1 MKKSLVV
8 GLVLCCLLGS
18 VFAQGAKETAPQE
31 KQMQYGELDPLYVD
45 KDGDMVADPPENP
58 KDWLDPST
66 LVFAYAPVEDPAVY
80 EEVFVDF
87 QRHLAEKTGKN
98 IRWFAVTSYA
108 TQIEAMRA
116 GRLHVSGFAA
126 GTVQDAVNTGGFVPM
141 VMMGAKTGM
150 TGYKMNIIAHK
161 NSGIKTIDDLKGK
174 TIAFVSESSNSG
186 YSAPRAILYEKF
198 KMLPGEDYKV
208 AFSGKHDN
216 SIAGVYNGDYDAGA
230 IANTVLYRMID
241 GGRVPDSKDWMTL
254 VYESQTF
261 PPTAWGVNYRLNPD
275 LQKTIREAFLSY
287 EWEGTLLKE
296 NWPENDSFIP
306 VDYASDY
313 EITRAIRK
321 GSAEVAKILGEN

>member
-1 MKKSLVV
+1 MKRSVVLV
-8 GLVLCCLLGS
+8 LVLCALLGS
-18 VFAQGAKETAPQE
+18 IFAQGTKEASVQKE
-31 KQMQYGELDPLYVD
+31 VVQYGELDPLYVD

-58 KDWLDPST
+58 QEWLDPST

-87 QRHLAEKTGKN
+87 QRHLEEKTGKKV
-98 IRWFAVTSYA
+98 RWFAVTSYA

-141 VMMGAKTGM
+141 VMMGAETGM

-161 NSGIKTIDDLKGK
+161 NSGIRTIDDLKGK

-198 KMLPGEDYKV
+198 GMLPGKDYKV

-216 SIAGVYNGDYDAGA
+216 SIAGVFNGDYDAGA

-241 GGRVPDSKDWMTL
+241 GGRVPDSEGWMNL
-254 VYESQTF
+254 VYASQTF
-261 PPTAWGVNYRLNPD
+261 PPTAWGVNYRLKPD
-275 LQKTIREAFLSY
+275 LQDTIRKAFLSY
-287 EWEGTLLKE
+287 DWEGTLLKE
-296 NWPENDSFIP
+296 NWPENDAFIP

-321 GSAEVAKILGEN
+321 GSKEVATLLGEN

>member
-1 MKKSLVV
+1 MKRSVVLV
-8 GLVLCCLLGS
+8 LVLCILLGS
-18 VFAQGAKETAPQE
+18 VFAQGTKEASVQKE
-31 KQMQYGELDPLYVD
+31 VVQYGELDPIYVD
-45 KDGDMVADPPENP
+45 KDGDMVADPPENAQ
-58 KDWLDPST
+58 DWLDPST

-87 QRHLAEKTGKN
+87 QRHLEEKTGKKV
-98 IRWFAVTSYA
+98 RWFAVTSYA

-141 VMMGAKTGM
+141 VMMGAETGM

-198 KMLPGEDYKV
+198 GMLPGKDYKV

-216 SIAGVYNGDYDAGA
+216 SIAGVFNGDYDAGA

-241 GGRVPDSKDWMTL
+241 GGRVPDSDGWMNL
-254 VYESQTF
+254 VYSSQTF
-261 PPTAWGVNYRLNPD
+261 PPTAWGVNYRLNPA
-275 LQKTIREAFLSY
+275 LQETIRKAFLSY
-287 EWEGTLLKE
+287 DWEGTLLKE

-321 GSAEVAKILGEN
+321 GSKEVATLLGEN